1 MHSGAHLLFW
11 SVGYFAYDLHEVC
24 LLGFAPLLVRVL
36 SKTLTRSTSFTHS
49 FTPLTRIQHT
59 HALPRNTRLNKLT
72 IYWKIV
78 IGKRWRKRMG
88 FVIVVDGPNFLN
100 DLENSGKDLNY
111 ILDTLSLPAIQMSIQ
126 EKLKIHGLRSHPF
139 ITHIFCLLRQR
150 TNW

>member
-1 MHSGAHLLFW
+1 
-11 SVGYFAYDLHEVC
+11 
-24 LLGFAPLLVRVL
+24 
-36 SKTLTRSTSFTHS
+36 
-49 FTPLTRIQHT
+49 
-59 HALPRNTRLNKLT
+59 
-72 IYWKIV
+72 
-78 IGKRWRKRMG
+78 MG
-88 FVIVVDGPNFLN
+88 FVIVVDGPNFIN